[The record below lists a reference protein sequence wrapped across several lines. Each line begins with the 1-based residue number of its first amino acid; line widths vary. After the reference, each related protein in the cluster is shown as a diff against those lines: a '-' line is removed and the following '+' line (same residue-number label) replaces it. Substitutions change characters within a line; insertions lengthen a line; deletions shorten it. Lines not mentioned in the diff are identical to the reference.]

1 MKQQGE
7 GARAT
12 VRALGLAI
20 ALVLPGLT
28 LAAVPQFA
36 SPAVDI
42 ASTPGMSMVIFNL
55 HHG

>member
-28 LAAVPQFA
+28 LAAVTA
-36 SPAVDI
+36 EIVGSLVAG
-42 ASTPGMSMVIFNL
+42 ATPPIDTAPFDL
-55 HHG
+55 DRF